1 MTAPNPAPY
10 RIGFH
15 LIPEGAAISVWAPH
29 ADGVD
34 LCLFD
39 DDGSETRHPLVGPE
53 TGLWHGL
60 VPDLRPGQRYGLRAR
75 GPWDPASGLRY
86 NPSRLLLDP
95 YARGI
100 DGDLAKA
107 AENGF
112 EATLSTDDPTDSSPF
127 VPKAVLLA
135 HPRGRPTTPRL
146 RIPWEKTI
154 IYEAHVKGLTMRMP
168 GIPHPLRGTYAALGH
183 AAVIGHLADLGITA
197 LELLPIHAHATE
209 PRLEHL
215 GLINYWGYNPLG
227 FFSPH
232 PAYATEEAR
241 KDGPQAVLDELRG
254 AIDSLHHA
262 GIEVILDVVYN
273 HTCEGDLTGRHV
285 SWRGFD
291 NRGYY
296 RHKPEQPGVL
306 DDTTG
311 TGGPLD
317 FTEPRVIQ
325 MALDSLRY
333 WLTEVGVDGFRFDLA
348 ATLGRTGE
356 GFDRGHP
363 FLVGVTIDPIIGAA
377 KLIAEPWDIGPGGW
391 QTGAFP
397 PPMAEWN
404 DHFRNTIRSF
414 WLAETNLSR
423 RRKDARGVRDL
434 GYRLSGS
441 SDVFGSDDPTLARG
455 PSASINYVACHDG
468 FTLNDLTTY
477 ERKRNEANGE
487 HNNDGS
493 NNNRSWNHGVEG
505 PTDDPSIL
513 AARRRSMRNLLGTLF
528 LSAGVPMIQ
537 AGDEMGRTQFGNNN
551 NYCHDDESA
560 WLDWSGEHWR
570 KDLRATTRYLISLRR
585 DNPVLR
591 PSAFYRGTDERDH
604 FRNDLAWFDRTG
616 SPATH
621 EWWHESSVRVVQMMR
636 SVAEGPDALIVI
648 NGDPDEAAIS
658 IPRDQGPAWSLV
670 WDSAWESPHSR
681 EAKASQHAD
690 PVQPGNDLRLPPHS
704 MRLYLGVEAPSR
716 PR

>member
-1 MTAPNPAPY
+1 MIAPNPAPY

-39 DDGSETRHPLVGPE
+39 DDGSETRHTLVGPE

-60 VPDLRPGQRYGLRAR
+60 IPGLKPGQRYGLRAS
-75 GPWDPASGLRY
+75 GPWDPGSGLRY

-100 DGDLAKA
+100 DGPLIKA
-107 AENGF
+107 TEEGF
-112 EATLSTDDPTDSSPF
+112 EATLSTDDPTDSSPH

-135 HPRGRPTTPRL
+135 HPRNRPTTPRL
-146 RIPWEKTI
+146 RIPWERTI
-154 IYEAHVKGLTMRMP
+154 IYEAHVKGLTQRMSAVP
-168 GIPHPLRGTYAALGH
+168 RPLRGTYAALGH
-183 AAVIGHLADLGITA
+183 DAVVEYLTDLGITA

-209 PRLEHL
+209 PRLERL

-232 PAYATEEAR
+232 PAYATDEAR
-241 KDGPQAVLDELRG
+241 AAGPQAVLDELRG
-254 AIDSLHHA
+254 AIDSLHHS

-273 HTCEGDLTGRHV
+273 HTCEGDLTGRHL

-296 RHKPEQPGVL
+296 RHLPDQPGVL

-348 ATLGRTGE
+348 ATLGRTGQ

-404 DHFRNTIRSF
+404 DHFRNTVRSF

-423 RRKDARGVRDL
+423 RRKDAQGVRDL

-441 SDVFGSDDPTLARG
+441 SDVFGNDDPTLARG

-477 ERKRNEANGE
+477 EKKRNESNGE
-487 HNNDGS
+487 HNSDGS

-505 PTDDPSIL
+505 PTDDPGIL

-537 AGDEMGRTQFGNNN
+537 AGDEMGRTQLGNNN
-551 NYCHDDESA
+551 NYCHDDVSA

-570 KDLRATTRYLISLRR
+570 RDLRETTRYLIALRR
-585 DNPVLR
+585 ENPVLR
-591 PSAFYRGTDERDH
+591 PTAFYRGTDERDH
-604 FRNDLAWFDRTG
+604 FRDDLAWFDRTG
-616 SPATH
+616 NPATH
-621 EWWHESSVRVVQMMR
+621 EWWHEPSVRIVQMMR
-636 SVAEGPDALIVI
+636 SGSEGPDALVVI
-648 NGDPDEAAIS
+648 NGDPDEATVS
-658 IPRDQGPAWSLV
+658 LPRDQGPAWSLV
-670 WDSAWESPHSR
+670 WDSAWESPHSK
-681 EAKASQHAD
+681 EAKAVRNAH
-690 PVQPGNDLRLPPHS
+690 PVMPGDDLPLPPHS
-704 MRLYLGVEAPSR
+704 MRLYLGAESPSR